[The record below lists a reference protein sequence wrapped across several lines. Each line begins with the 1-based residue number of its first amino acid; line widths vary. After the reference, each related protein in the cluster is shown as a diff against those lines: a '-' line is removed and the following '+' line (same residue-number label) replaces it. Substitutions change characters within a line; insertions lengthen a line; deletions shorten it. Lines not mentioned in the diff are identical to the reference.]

1 MCQYGLRMVWQAVEA
16 NGSAKLLVVN
26 DRSMVR
32 ELMVE
37 TDWSVEARGSG
48 GREVGQGQAG
58 MVGLGR
64 IVGIDFTVSK
74 HGWA

>member
-1 MCQYGLRMVWQAVEA
+1 MCQYGLRMVWEAVEA

-37 TDWSVEARGSG
+37 TDWSVEASGSG
-48 GREVGQGQAG
+48 GRKVGQGQAG

-64 IVGIDFTVSK
+64 KVGMDIIVSK
-74 HGWA
+74 QG